1 MNQHYRQDAIVELV
15 RQNGYVSI
23 EQLTE
28 HFAVTPQT
36 IRRDLNTL
44 AEEGR
49 IRRVHGG
56 AGIESST
63 VNTAYSTRKTLHL
76 EEKER
81 IARTL
86 AAHIP
91 DHASLFINIGT
102 SNEIIAKALLDHR
115 GLEIIT
121 NNLSVAA
128 ILQHKEDFTVIVA
141 GGQVRSRDGGIIG
154 EATIDFINQFKVDYG
169 IIGISGIDEDGSL
182 LEFDYQEVR
191 VAQAIIANSRRV
203 YLAADYS
210 KFHRN
215 PVVRQGNIAQLDALF
230 TDRHPPEAIMRL
242 LTQHDVALHIAKVDV
257 QRAL

>member
-1 MNQHYRQDAIVELV
+1 MNQQFRQDAIIELV
-15 RQNGYVSI
+15 RQHGYMSI
-23 EQLTE
+23 EQLTD

-44 AEEGR
+44 ANDGR
-49 IRRVHGG
+49 VRRVHGG
-56 AGIESST
+56 VGIESST
-63 VNTAYSTRKTLHL
+63 VNTAYSTRKTMHL

-81 IARTL
+81 IARCL
-86 AAHIP
+86 AEHIP
-91 DHASLFINIGT
+91 NDASLFINIGT
-102 SNEIIAKALLDHR
+102 SNEVIAQALLDHQ

-121 NNLSVAA
+121 NNLNVAA
-128 ILQHKEDFTVIVA
+128 ILQHKEDFTVIIA

-154 EATIDFINQFKVDYG
+154 EAAIDFINQFKVDYG

-230 TDRHPPEAIMRL
+230 TDRKPPEAIQRL
-242 LTQHDVALHIAKVDV
+242 LTQHDVALHLA
-257 QRAL
+257 

>member
-1 MNQHYRQDAIVELV
+1 MNQQFRQDAIIELV
-15 RQNGYVSI
+15 RQHGYMSI
-23 EQLTE
+23 EQLTD

-44 AEEGR
+44 ANDGR
-49 IRRVHGG
+49 VRRVHGG
-56 AGIESST
+56 VGIESST

-81 IARTL
+81 IARCL
-86 AAHIP
+86 ADHIP
-91 DHASLFINIGT
+91 NDASLFINIGT
-102 SNEIIAKALLDHR
+102 SNEVIAQALLDHQ

-121 NNLSVAA
+121 NNLNVAA
-128 ILQHKEDFTVIVA
+128 ILQHKEDFTVIIA

-230 TDRHPPEAIMRL
+230 TDRKPPEAIQRL
-242 LTQHDVALHIAKVDV
+242 LTQHDVALHLA
-257 QRAL
+257 

>member
-1 MNQHYRQDAIVELV
+1 MNQQYRQDAIVELV
-15 RQNGYVSI
+15 RQHGYMSI
-23 EQLTE
+23 EQLTD

-44 AEEGR
+44 ANEGR
-49 IRRVHGG
+49 ARRVHGG
-56 AGIESST
+56 VGIESST
-63 VNTAYSTRKTLHL
+63 VNTAYSTRKALHL

-81 IARTL
+81 IAHCL
-86 AAHIP
+86 AQHIP
-91 DHASLFINIGT
+91 NHASLFINIGT
-102 SNEIIAKALLDHR
+102 SNEVIAQALLEHQ

-121 NNLSVAA
+121 NNLNVAA
-128 ILQHKEDFTVIVA
+128 ILQHKEDFNVIIA

-169 IIGISGIDEDGSL
+169 IIGISGVDEDGSL
-182 LEFDYQEVR
+182 LEFDYQEAR

-215 PVVRQGNIAQLDALF
+215 PVVRQGNLSQLDALF
-230 TDRHPPEAIMRL
+230 TDRKPPEAIRQL
-242 LTQHDVALHIAKVDV
+242 LSQYEVTLHIA
-257 QRAL
+257 